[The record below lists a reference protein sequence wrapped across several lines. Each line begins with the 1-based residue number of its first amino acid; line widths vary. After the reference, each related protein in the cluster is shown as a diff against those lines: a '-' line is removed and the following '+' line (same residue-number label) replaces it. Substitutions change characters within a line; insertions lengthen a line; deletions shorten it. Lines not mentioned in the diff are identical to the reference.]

1 MKKFI
6 LLFTFLLL
14 PKVVFADNE
23 FLLSCDKNKI
33 NVKNTSRGSN
43 TYDFYKIAYHDID
56 FDNLTKIK

>member
-33 NVKNTSRGSN
+33 NVNDQVICR
-43 TYDFYKIAYHDID
+43 
-56 FDNLTKIK
+56 